1 VHGREKRKDEQRS
14 SSSRLAIT
22 RPDPWECALLP
33 FLERELEA
41 SMSTICGGRENQEII
56 HENFCVDHDRLAYV
70 VSLSWTV
77 GLLDGGLL
85 TPRQR

>member
-1 VHGREKRKDEQRS
+1 VHGRQKRKDEQRS

-41 SMSTICGGRENQEII
+41 SMSTICGGRENQKIVHGI
-56 HENFCVDHDRLAYV
+56 F
-70 VSLSWTV
+70 VSITFGWLKLCRCL
-77 GLLDGGLL
+77 GQLDF
-85 TPRQR
+85 